1 MNVVSHNRKAWDRL
15 VEKGNRWTIPVSRK
29 EITAAQDGKWEIY
42 LTESK
47 PVPRDWFP
55 DIKGA
60 RILCLASGGGQ
71 QGPILAAAGADVT
84 VFDNSPKQLEKDKLI
99 AESESLPLRTVEGD
113 MCKLT
118 VFGDNTFNLVVH
130 PVSNLF
136 VHDTRP
142 VWAEAFRVLRK
153 GGELL
158 AGFVNPADYLFDP
171 KLMEKGEL
179 RVKYSLPY
187 TDAESI
193 TEEERVELYGAD
205 APIEYSHSLEEQI
218 GGQLEGGFVIIGFYE
233 DYRSGSPIANYMPSY
248 IATRARKPLHGQER

>member
-1 MNVVSHNRKAWDRL
+1 MNVVSHNRKAWDKL
-15 VEKGNRWTIPVSRK
+15 VDKGNRWTVPVSQK
-29 EITAAQDGKWEIY
+29 EIAAARKGEWKIW

-47 PVPRDWFP
+47 PVPEAWFP

-84 VFDNSPKQLEKDKLI
+84 VVDNSPKQLEKDQMV
-99 AESESLPLRTVEGD
+99 AERESLPLRTVEGD
-113 MCKLT
+113 MCELT
-118 VFGDNTFNLVVH
+118 VFDDNTFDLIVH

-136 VHDTRP
+136 VLDTRP
-142 VWAEAFRVLRK
+142 VWAEAFRVLCK

-179 RVKYSLPY
+179 RVQYSLPY
-187 TDAESI
+187 SDAESI
-193 TEEERVELYGAD
+193 SEEERVEFYGDD
-205 APIEYSHSLEEQI
+205 APIEYSHTLEEQI
-218 GGQLEGGFVIIGFYE
+218 GGQLENGFVIIGFYE
-233 DYRSGSPIANYMPSY
+233 DYRSDSPIANYMPSY
-248 IATRARKPLHGQER
+248 IATRAKKPLHG